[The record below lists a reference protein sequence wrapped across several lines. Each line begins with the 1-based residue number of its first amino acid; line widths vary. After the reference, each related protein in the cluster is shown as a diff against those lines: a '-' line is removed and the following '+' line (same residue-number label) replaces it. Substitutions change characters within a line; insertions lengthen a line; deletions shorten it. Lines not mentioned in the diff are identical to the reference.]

1 MQKQSKKLAL
11 IFFLL
16 LTFQTAEA
24 ETILINEIC
33 WTGDQESSSSEWIE
47 LYNVAGRDISLD
59 GWRII
64 ISETKTINLTGFIP
78 ANGFYLL
85 GRNKNQ
91 TGLDLIH
98 NKALNNK
105 GETIKLIDSK
115 DNIVDSIDCSE
126 GWDYG
131 NNETKKTMERSLD
144 LKSWQTSLN
153 AGGTPKQ
160 ANSLIKAPEQKA
172 PKPPDEKKN
181 NNYSALSSL
190 LLSFLSGGIVVWTK
204 KLLNQS

>member
-11 IFFLL
+11 IVFLL
-16 LTFQTAEA
+16 LAFQSVKA
-24 ETILINEIC
+24 ETVLINEIC
-33 WTGDQESSSSEWIE
+33 WMGNLESSSNEWIE
-47 LYNVAGRDISLD
+47 LYNNTNQDIILSN
-59 GWRII
+59 WRIVV
-64 ISETKTINLTGFIP
+64 SGTKTINLKGMVP

-85 GRNKNQ
+85 GRDENK

-105 GETIKLIDSK
+105 GETIKLIDS
-115 DNIVDSIDCSE
+115 DNNIIDSVDCSE

-160 ANSLIKAPEQKA
+160 ANSLIEKPVKQTAPLN
-172 PKPPDEKKN
+172 EKE
-181 NNYSALSSL
+181 NNYYAVLFSMV
-190 LLSFLSGGIVVWTK
+190 LSFASGGIAVWTK
-204 KLLNQS
+204 KLLSPP

>member
-1 MQKQSKKLAL
+1 MGNL
-11 IFFLL
+11 
-16 LTFQTAEA
+16 
-24 ETILINEIC
+24 
-33 WTGDQESSSSEWIE
+33 ESSSNEWIE
-47 LYNVAGRDISLD
+47 LYNNTNQDIILSN
-59 GWRII
+59 WRIVV
-64 ISETKTINLTGFIP
+64 SGTKTINLKGMVP

-85 GRNKNQ
+85 GRDENK

-105 GETIKLIDSK
+105 GETIKLIDS
-115 DNIVDSIDCSE
+115 DNKVVDSIDCSE

-160 ANSLIKAPEQKA
+160 ANSLIEKPVKQTAPLN
-172 PKPPDEKKN
+172 EKE
-181 NNYSALSSL
+181 NNYYAVLFSMV
-190 LLSFLSGGIVVWTK
+190 LSFASGGIAVWTK
-204 KLLNQS
+204 KLLSPP